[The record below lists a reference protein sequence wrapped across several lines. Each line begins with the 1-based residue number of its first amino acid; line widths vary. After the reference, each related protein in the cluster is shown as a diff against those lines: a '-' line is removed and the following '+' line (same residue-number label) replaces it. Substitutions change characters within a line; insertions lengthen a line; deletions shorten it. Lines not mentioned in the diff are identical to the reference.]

1 MRGDVVKLKNEKVG
15 KISYAVFIVTLT
27 VVVINLVSVFFP
39 ALTETLSSGS
49 PGGVDPFELGAWAI
63 PILAINL
70 VFLGFGILYYAER
83 LPSSIRNSIKFI
95 RNFEVSR
102 KVAIIVIVVLLG
114 LYIGFTIEEL
124 SVYEGDIWEDYERIE
139 KIIEYYPYTAPGLEA
154 LSSRQ
159 VDNFLLYSSHTVFQN
174 IHVVPFITS
183 ISLLLLTYF
192 FTVKISKK
200 RFPGI
205 VAMVVLMQSH
215 TFLQYDTLAVY
226 TNLWTLFYLLSL
238 YLIYKRWYLSP
249 ISFLLSIFSK
259 PLTLLFLPMTFFFTY
274 KIPIPRKKKIY
285 IMIAYVIVSVLIVGQ
300 ILLEFVS
307 GESTNIRSTFDYA
320 RFWTGFSTMAFQ
332 MRFDG
337 LIFVSLLPVTI
348 ALFLVSRKG
357 IPEADSMLVCIL
369 FTLLLS
375 PILQGFSLFY
385 MHPYRYIPFVVFFAV
400 AIGTLLSKKI
410 IR

>member
-1 MRGDVVKLKNEKVG
+1 VRGDIVKLKNEKVG

-49 PGGVDPFELGAWAI
+49 LGGVDPFQLGAWAI

-70 VFLGFGILYYAER
+70 VFLGFGILYYTER
-83 LPSSIRNSIKFI
+83 LPNSIRDSIKFI

-124 SVYEGDIWEDYERIE
+124 SVYEGDRWADYEHVE
-139 KIIEYYPYTAPGLEA
+139 KVIEYYPYTVPGIETF
-154 LSSRQ
+154 SSRL
-159 VDNFLLYSSHTVFQN
+159 VNSFLLYLSHTVFQN
-174 IHVVPFITS
+174 THVVPFIAS

-226 TNLWTLFYLLSL
+226 ANFWVLFYLLSL

-259 PLTLLFLPMTFFFTY
+259 PVTVLFLPMTVFFTY

-285 IMIAYVIVSVLIVGQ
+285 IMIAYVIVGALVVGK
-300 ILLEFVS
+300 ILLDMS
-307 GESTNIRSTFDYA
+307 LGESTAIKSTFDYS

-337 LIFVSLLPVTI
+337 LIFVSLLPVRMH
-348 ALFLVSRKG
+348 V
-357 IPEADSMLVCIL
+357 IL
-369 FTLLLS
+369 AKT
-375 PILQGFSLFY
+375 
-385 MHPYRYIPFVVFFAV
+385 
-400 AIGTLLSKKI
+400 
-410 IR
+410 

>member
-1 MRGDVVKLKNEKVG
+1 LKNEKVG
-15 KISYAVFIVTLT
+15 KLSYAVFIATLT

-39 ALTETLSSGS
+39 ALTGTLSSGS
-49 PGGVDPFELGAWAI
+49 PGGVDPFESSAWAI
-63 PILAINL
+63 PILVINL
-70 VFLGFGILYYAER
+70 VFLGFGILYYTER
-83 LPSSIRNSIKFI
+83 LPNSIRNSIKFI

-124 SVYEGDIWEDYERIE
+124 SVYEGDMWKDYERVE
-139 KIIEYYPYTAPGLEA
+139 KVIEYYPDPVRGSERLVN
-154 LSSRQ
+154 S
-159 VDNFLLYSSHTVFQN
+159 FLLYSSHTVLQN
-174 IHVVPFITS
+174 IHVVPFIAS

-215 TFLQYDTLAVY
+215 TFLQYDTLATY
-226 TNLWTLFYLLSL
+226 TNFWVLFYLLSL

-259 PLTLLFLPMTFFFTY
+259 SLTVIFLPVTFFFTY

-285 IMIAYVIVSVLIVGQ
+285 IMITYVIVGALIVGK
-300 ILLEFVS
+300 ILLDMGSV
-307 GESTNIRSTFDYA
+307 ESPYIKSTFDYA
-320 RFWTGFSTMAFQ
+320 NFWTGFSTMAFQ

-357 IPEADSMLVCIL
+357 ISEADSMLVCIL

-375 PILQGFSLFY
+375 PILLGFTSY
-385 MHPYRYIPFVVFFAV
+385 NMHPYRYLPFVVFFAV
-400 AIGTLLSKKI
+400 AVGTLLSKKLFVKI
-410 IR
+410 EP

>member
-1 MRGDVVKLKNEKVG
+1 LKNEKVN
-15 KISYAVFIVTLT
+15 KISYAVFIATLT

-39 ALTETLSSGS
+39 ALITTLSSGS
-49 PGGVDPFELGAWAI
+49 PGGVDPFESSAWAI
-63 PILAINL
+63 PILVINL
-70 VFLGFGILYYAER
+70 VFLGFGILYYTER
-83 LPSSIRNSIKFI
+83 LPNSIRNSIKFI

-124 SVYEGDIWEDYERIE
+124 SVYEGDRWADYKRIE
-139 KIIEYYPYTAPGLEA
+139 KVIEYYPYTVPGMEA
-154 LSSRQ
+154 LSSRL
-159 VDNFLLYSSHTVFQN
+159 VNSFLLYSSHTVFQN
-174 IHVVPFITS
+174 THVVPFIAS

-215 TFLQYDTLAVY
+215 TFLQYDTLATY
-226 TNLWTLFYLLSL
+226 TNFWVLFYLLSL

-259 PLTLLFLPMTFFFTY
+259 SLTVIFLPVTFFFTY

-285 IMIAYVIVSVLIVGQ
+285 IMIAYVIVGALVVG
-300 ILLEFVS
+300 IGSGS
-307 GESTNIRSTFDYA
+307 GESIFIKSTFDYA
-320 RFWTGFSTMAFQ
+320 NFWDGFSTMAFQ

-375 PILQGFSLFY
+375 PITLGFSTFA
-385 MHPYRYIPFVVFFAV
+385 MHPYRYMPFVVFFAV
-400 AIGTLLSKKI
+400 AVGTLLSKKI

>member
-1 MRGDVVKLKNEKVG
+1 M
-15 KISYAVFIVTLT
+15 
-27 VVVINLVSVFFP
+27 
-39 ALTETLSSGS
+39 
-49 PGGVDPFELGAWAI
+49 
-63 PILAINL
+63 
-70 VFLGFGILYYAER
+70 YYTER
-83 LPSSIRNSIKFI
+83 LPNSIRNSIKFI

-124 SVYEGDIWEDYERIE
+124 GVYEGDLWKDYERIE
-139 KIIEYYPYTAPGLEA
+139 KVIEYYPDPAPGLETV
-154 LSSRQ
+154 SSRF
-159 VDNFLLYSSHTVFQN
+159 VNSFLLYSSHTVLQN
-174 IHVVPFITS
+174 IHVIPFIAS

-215 TFLQYDTLAVY
+215 TFLQYDTLATY
-226 TNLWTLFYLLSL
+226 TNFWVLFYLLSL

-259 PLTLLFLPMTFFFTY
+259 SLTVIFLPVTFFFTY

-285 IMIAYVIVSVLIVGQ
+285 IMIAYVIVGALVVG
-300 ILLEFVS
+300 IGSGS
-307 GESTNIRSTFDYA
+307 GESIFIKSTFDYA
-320 RFWTGFSTMAFQ
+320 NFWDGFSTMAFQ

-375 PILQGFSLFY
+375 PITLGFSTFA
-385 MHPYRYIPFVVFFAV
+385 MHPYRYMPFVVFFAV
-400 AIGTLLSKKI
+400 AVGTLLSKKLFVKI
-410 IR
+410 EP